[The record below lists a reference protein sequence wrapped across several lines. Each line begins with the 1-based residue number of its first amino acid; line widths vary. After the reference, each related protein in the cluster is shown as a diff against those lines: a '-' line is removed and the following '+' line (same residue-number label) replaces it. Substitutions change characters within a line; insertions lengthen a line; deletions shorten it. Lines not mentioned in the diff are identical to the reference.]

1 MPLLKKLN
9 PTTPGQRFRVA
20 PSFATVI
27 TTNKPEK
34 SLLGKAKRSGGR
46 NNRGRITVPHR
57 GGGHKRRARLIDFKR
72 QKFEIP
78 AVVYSIEYD
87 PMRTAY
93 IALLHYVDGAK
104 AYILAPEGLQVGARV
119 MAGSGV
125 PIQVG
130 NAMAMK
136 DMPLGTMIHNIEL
149 SPGRGAA
156 LVRSAGASAQLL
168 SKSGKYVTIKLPSGE
183 RRLVLDRCM
192 ATIGSVSNSAHVH
205 VTMAKAGRSRWLGRR
220 PRVRAVAMNPVDHPM
235 GGGEGKASGGH
246 PRSSKGLYAKGKKT
260 RDRHKYSTKL
270 IVGKKKR

>member
-1 MPLLKKLN
+1 MPLKKLN

-20 PSFATVI
+20 PSFTTVI
-27 TTNKPEK
+27 TATKPEK
-34 SLLGKAKRSGGR
+34 SLLVKNKNTGGR

-57 GGGHKRRARLIDFKR
+57 GGGHKRRLRLIDFKR
-72 QKFEIP
+72 QKFEVP
-78 AVVYSIEYD
+78 AKVYSIEYD

-93 IALLHYVDGAK
+93 IALLHYVDGEK
-104 AYILAPEGLQVGARV
+104 AYIIAPEGLQVGAQV
-119 MAGSGV
+119 MAGPAA

-136 DMPLGTMIHNIEL
+136 DMPLGTVIHNIEL
-149 SPGRGAA
+149 VPGRGASLA
-156 LVRSAGASAQLL
+156 RSAGSSAQLL

-192 ATIGSVSNSAHVH
+192 ATIGSVSNSDHVH
-205 VTMAKAGRSRWLGRR
+205 VTIAKAGRNRWLGKR

-246 PRSSKGLYAKGKKT
+246 PRSFKGLYAKGKKT

-270 IVGKKKR
+270 IISKKKK